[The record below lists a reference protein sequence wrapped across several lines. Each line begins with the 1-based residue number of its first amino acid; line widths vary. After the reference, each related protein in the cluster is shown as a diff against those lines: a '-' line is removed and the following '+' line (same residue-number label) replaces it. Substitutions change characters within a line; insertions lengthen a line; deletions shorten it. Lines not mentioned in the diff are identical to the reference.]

1 MFVEETEKET
11 HLGSGPNFAISDTY
25 SRPETALSAVKDM
38 ARIKAVFLLL
48 KKLHFSK
55 VDQ

>member
-55 VDQ
+55 VYQ